1 MKEKILDNI
10 TEPLKEI
17 GVSVYEITFGTED
30 GVDTLFIKLT
40 SDEKEI
46 DTNTCEE
53 AASIINPIIDEL
65 DIDELKGEYV
75 LDICSKGEYDE

>member
-1 MKEKILDNI
+1 MKEKILESI

-17 GVSVYEITFGTED
+17 GVSVYEITFDKED

-46 DTNTCEE
+46 DTDTCEE
-53 AASIINPIIDEL
+53 ATNIINPIIDEL
-65 DIDELKGEYV
+65 NLEELKGEYV